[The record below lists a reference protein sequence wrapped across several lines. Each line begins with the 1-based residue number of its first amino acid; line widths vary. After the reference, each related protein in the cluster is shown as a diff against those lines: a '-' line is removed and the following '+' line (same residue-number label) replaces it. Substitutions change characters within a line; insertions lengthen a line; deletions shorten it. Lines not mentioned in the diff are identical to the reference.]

1 MSDVEQF
8 SSLVADIYDTALEPK
23 AWPRVLE
30 KICGFVGGCSSNVFS
45 QDTLCDLAQVHYSW
59 GDNARYVQL
68 YLDKY
73 IAMNP
78 FFPAIAFGEVGR
90 VGVQS
95 DIIPFD
101 EFHATRFFREWAKPQ
116 GYVDCLYCL
125 LEKSETGCAMIT
137 IRRDARHGL
146 ADDEA
151 CRRMG
156 LVVPHV
162 RRAVLISRALEHS
175 PAATVTLTDMLDR
188 MSAAIFLIG
197 RERRIVHVN
206 QAGDEMLRHNGVLQ
220 RRDGILVAA
229 DPGIGAAISSALAS
243 EEADS
248 VAIPLTMAGEPY
260 VAYTLPL
267 SSGLRQRVGAAHG
280 AVAALFIRKAGV
292 AWASPAELVANL
304 YKLTPS
310 EIRVLVAVVEHA
322 GVRQV
327 AKTLGIS
334 EETVRSHLRHIFQ
347 KTGAKRQVDLVK
359 LLAGFASSPL

>member
-30 KICGFVGGCSSNVFS
+30 KSAGCGRLLFECFLTGHSVRPGPGPLFMGRQCA
-45 QDTLCDLAQVHYSW
+45 L
-59 GDNARYVQL
+59 VQL

-73 IAMNP
+73 IAINP

-206 QAGDEMLRHNGVLQ
+206 QAGDEMLRHMAFCSGATASWLRPIPELARRFPRHWRPKRRIVLQ
-220 RRDGILVAA
+220 SR
-229 DPGIGAAISSALAS
+229 
-243 EEADS
+243 
-248 VAIPLTMAGEPY
+248 
-260 VAYTLPL
+260 
-267 SSGLRQRVGAAHG
+267 
-280 AVAALFIRKAGV
+280 
-292 AWASPAELVANL
+292 
-304 YKLTPS
+304 
-310 EIRVLVAVVEHA
+310 
-322 GVRQV
+322 
-327 AKTLGIS
+327 
-334 EETVRSHLRHIFQ
+334 
-347 KTGAKRQVDLVK
+347 
-359 LLAGFASSPL
+359 